1 MFEGHKR
8 RIMQTEQ
15 MQAGTQPR
23 PTPDVGKGGGSTN
36 PEGWVEEHGDE
47 LFGFAMARVR
57 DRSAAQDLVQET
69 FLAALRA
76 ITSFAGRSSER
87 AWLFGILR
95 NKLVDYYRLKGRE
108 TLLAE
113 ADSPVPEEGTFFHAS
128 GLRAD
133 AWIKNLAPQAWAAPD
148 ESLVRKEFQAVFH
161 RCLARLPDK
170 VAQVFLLKE
179 VDGLAAEQ
187 ICKDLNVSAN
197 NFWVMSHRA
206 RLALR
211 RCLEL
216 HWFGRK
222 KTGNETE

>member
-1 MFEGHKR
+1 MEPV
-8 RIMQTEQ
+8 
-15 MQAGTQPR
+15 QAGSQGM
-23 PTPDVGKGGGSTN
+23 PTSEADRRSSSPN
-36 PEGWVEEHGDE
+36 PEHWVEEHADE
-47 LFGFAMARVR
+47 LFGFALARVR
-57 DRSAAQDLVQET
+57 DPSAAQDLVQET

-76 ITSFAGRSSER
+76 IASFAGRSSER

-108 TLLAE
+108 ALLAE
-113 ADSPVPEEGTFFHAS
+113 DDSLGPDEGRFFHAT
-128 GLRAD
+128 GLRKD
-133 AWIKNLAPQAWAAPD
+133 AWMKRLAPQAWASPD
-148 ESLVRKEFQAVFH
+148 ESLVQKEFQIVFH

-179 VDGLAAEQ
+179 VDGVASEQ
-187 ICKDLNVSAN
+187 ICKDLHVSPN

-206 RLALR
+206 RMALR

-222 KTGNETE
+222 KSGDETD

>member
-1 MFEGHKR
+1 
-8 RIMQTEQ
+8 MQAEQ
-15 MQAGTQPR
+15 LQAGTTPR
-23 PTPDVGKGGGSTN
+23 PTSEEGKGSGSTN
-36 PEGWVEEHGDE
+36 PERWVEEHGDE
-47 LFGFAMARVR
+47 LFGFAMGRVR
-57 DRSAAQDLVQET
+57 DRGAAQDLVQET

-76 ITSFAGRSSER
+76 RASFAGRSSER

-95 NKLVDYYRLKGRE
+95 NKLVDYYRMKGRE
-108 TLLAE
+108 ALLAE
-113 ADSPVPEEGTFFHAS
+113 SDSPGLEEDEFFHVM
-128 GLRAD
+128 GLRKD
-133 AWIKNLAPQAWAAPD
+133 AWIKSLAPQAWASPD
-148 ESLVRKEFQAVFH
+148 ESLVQKEFQSVFH

-179 VDGLAAEQ
+179 VDGLASEQ

-222 KTGNETE
+222 KTGDETD